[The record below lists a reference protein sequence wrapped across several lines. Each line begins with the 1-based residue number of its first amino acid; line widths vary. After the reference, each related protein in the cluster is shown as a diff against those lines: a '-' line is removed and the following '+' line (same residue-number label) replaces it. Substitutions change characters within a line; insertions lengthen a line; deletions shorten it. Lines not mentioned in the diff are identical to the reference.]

1 VKGESSRAR
10 AGAVGRGSSKPV
22 PSLLTDLIFVS
33 IAAYLLLNY
42 ARMLLAHV
50 ETTLLIIRETFLI
63 TYLLMA
69 LTFLGIR
76 KGAKAF
82 TGRNRN
88 YLYTILGFSSPL
100 LLQPTP
106 RGGPL
111 VVGAPLEFVGL
122 ALVVAS
128 FLSLNRS
135 FGLAPENRGIK
146 TGGVYRLV
154 RHPMYL
160 GYILAN
166 AGYAFDNASTFNLF
180 ILTISVLFLLLRL
193 RAEEQLLQQDR
204 AYRSYARKTRWKL
217 IPLVF

>member
-1 VKGESSRAR
+1 VR
-10 AGAVGRGSSKPV
+10 RGGPKPA
-22 PSLLTDLIFVS
+22 LAILTDLIFVS

-42 ARMLLAHV
+42 ARTLLTHVGTMLLV
-50 ETTLLIIRETFLI
+50 FRETFFI
-63 TYLLMA
+63 AYLLMA
-69 LTFLGIR
+69 LTFLGVR

-100 LLQPTP
+100 LFQSTLLA
-106 RGGPL
+106 GPL
-111 VVGAPLEFVGL
+111 AVAASLELIGL
-122 ALVVAS
+122 SLVATA

-146 TGGVYRLV
+146 TGGVYRFV

-160 GYILAN
+160 GYILAE
-166 AGYAFDNASTFNLF
+166 AGYVFENASTFNLF
-180 ILTISVLFLLLRL
+180 ILMISFLFLLLRL

-204 AYRSYARKTRWKL
+204 AYRSYARKTKWKL
-217 IPLVF
+217 LPLVF

>member
-1 VKGESSRAR
+1 MKGESSRGR
-10 AGAVGRGSSKPV
+10 AVSRGRPKPV
-22 PSLLTDLIFVS
+22 LALLTDLIFVS
-33 IAAYLLLNY
+33 IAAYLLLDY
-42 ARMLLAHV
+42 ARTLLIHV
-50 ETTLLIIRETFLI
+50 ETTLLVIRETFFI
-63 TYLLMA
+63 AYLLMA

-76 KGAKAF
+76 KEATAF

-100 LLQPTP
+100 LFQLTL

-111 VVGAPLEFVGL
+111 VVGASLEFIGL
-122 ALVVAS
+122 ALVVTA

-146 TGGVYRLV
+146 TGGVYRFV

-160 GYILAN
+160 GYVLAE
-166 AGYAFDNASTFNLF
+166 AGYAFENASIFNLF
-180 ILTISVLFLLLRL
+180 ILMVSVLFLLLRL

-204 AYRSYARKTRWKL
+204 AYRSYARKTKWKL
-217 IPLVF
+217 LPLVF